1 MSNGNIHYH
10 HKLPIVV
17 VGGGSG
23 QLNGGRH
30 LSYDDDPPVT
40 NLFLNLLGKLGVPR
54 ESFGDSTGA
63 LEELSDV

>member
-1 MSNGNIHYH
+1 MLRH
-10 HKLPIVV
+10 HAAKRPESIFLGERVDE
-17 VGGGSG
+17 SW
-23 QLNGGRH
+23 RH